1 MKNLFFLSLV
11 LVFLFSSC
19 NNKQH
24 VKSDK
29 KNSTTNTNT
38 TTIERVPDSLL
49 FIGIWQRS
57 NKKLWM
63 EFKSNGVFNY
73 GRQNTIID
81 SNRHWHIDTAKN
93 AVYIDFSKGAK
104 YIKYTVNNRTLQLN
118 IEERGKIIELLRIG
132 VRPDKQ

>member
-11 LVFLFSSC
+11 LVFLFLSC

-24 VKSDK
+24 VKSDE

-49 FIGIWQRS
+49 FIGIWLRS